1 MRSLSQALLSSALV
15 GAGLMLSTVVAH
27 AATGYEIKPAQEQL
41 VRPGMT
47 RAEVSQAL
55 GRAER
60 VARYRSEP
68 GASWTYE
75 VARGPGADVTL
86 FDVDF
91 NADGTVAKA
100 GERLV
105 EAD

>member
-1 MRSLSQALLSSALV
+1 
-15 GAGLMLSTVVAH
+15 MLSTVVAQ
-27 AATGYEIKPAQEQL
+27 AAAGYEIKPAQEQL
-41 VRPGMT
+41 VQPGMT
-47 RAEVSQAL
+47 QAEVSQAL

-60 VARYRSEP
+60 VAHYRSEP

-75 VARGPGADVTL
+75 VARGPGADVTV

-91 NADGTVAKA
+91 NADGTVAKT

-105 EAD
+105 ERD

>member
-1 MRSLSQALLSSALV
+1 MRSLSQTLLSSALA
-15 GAGLMLSTVVAH
+15 GAGLMLSTVVAQ
-27 AATGYEIKPAQEQL
+27 AAVGHGIKPAQEQL
-41 VRPGMT
+41 VQPGMT
-47 RAEVSQAL
+47 QDQVSQAL

-91 NADGTVAKA
+91 NADGTVAKT

-105 EAD
+105 ERD